1 MSQLPILDFRLPIEI
16 GSRLHVSELPN
27 SCTWIQTQRF
37 GLWTLNLG
45 PWTFNFE
52 PHYAQRSSLRRSNVS
67 QEPGF
72 TAVAALTLA
81 LGIGANTAIFSVVN
95 AVLLR
100 PLPYQQPDRLV
111 MVWSHNTREKTDHQ
125 APSYPDYV
133 DFRAQSQAFEEL
145 EAFGSSW
152 SLNL

>member
-67 QEPGF
+67 QEPRLHGRGGADAG
-72 TAVAALTLA
+72 TRDWREHGDLQRGQCRSPSSLA
-81 LGIGANTAIFSVVN
+81 LSAA
-95 AVLLR
+95 
-100 PLPYQQPDRLV
+100 
-111 MVWSHNTREKTDHQ
+111 
-125 APSYPDYV
+125 
-133 DFRAQSQAFEEL
+133 
-145 EAFGSSW
+145 GSTGYGMEP
-152 SLNL
+152 